1 MRLLQ
6 QRGVLDEAEV
16 DALAEKEPLLAALS
30 TVASAPRL
38 LRNDSANNH
47 HWLLVKLVGADN
59 PDALGTRVTVITGD
73 KRQVRERQSG
83 GSYLSSHDPRL
94 HFGLDTATRVDIEIR
109 WPDGIVQR
117 LDDIAA
123 DQILR
128 IVQPAP

>member
-1 MRLLQ
+1 
-6 QRGVLDEAEV
+6 
-16 DALAEKEPLLAALS
+16 
-30 TVASAPRL
+30 
-38 LRNDSANNH
+38 
-47 HWLLVKLVGADN
+47 
-59 PDALGTRVTVITGD
+59 LGTRVTVITD
-73 KRQVRERQSG
+73 NKRQVRERQSG

-94 HFGLDTATRVDIEIR
+94 HFGLEAATRVDIEIR